1 MKIMWGSAES
11 SYSSSSLV
19 ASVFT
24 SHTMSTDVGVA
35 WDPAA
40 TRPLVAA
47 GFGPGG
53 LRIGKL
59 RGTSRFHGEPDFLY
73 NVGPP
78 SYKLVYKPH

>member
-24 SHTMSTDVGVA
+24 SHTMSTDIGVA

-53 LRIGKL
+53 AFVSESLGE
-59 RGTSRFHGEPDFLY
+59 TPRFHGELDFLY

-78 SYKLVYKPH
+78 LDS